1 MYPVMKNNGNILLL
15 VVNNLDPEIEPMSC
29 VSCVGRWVPFHL
41 HHFGIRNNLV
51 RKRNDKVTNELVIK

>member
-29 VSCVGRWVPFHL
+29 VSCVGRWVTFFL
-41 HHFGIRNNLV
+41 HHLGIPNNLV
-51 RKRNDKVTNELVIK
+51 RKRNDKVTNELVI